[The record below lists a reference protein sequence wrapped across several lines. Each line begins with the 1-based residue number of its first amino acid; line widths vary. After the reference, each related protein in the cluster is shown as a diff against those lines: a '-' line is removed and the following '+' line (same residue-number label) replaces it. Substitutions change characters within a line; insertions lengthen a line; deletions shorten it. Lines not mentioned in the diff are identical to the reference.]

1 MAINLS
7 GIDLS
12 GTAASSAQKASSA
25 QTPATSAQ
33 DASAQDAS
41 AQDATQQPQ
50 SEVSITSTASL
61 LAHLQQSLAAK
72 PAVDQNRVDAVSKA
86 LAAGTYK
93 VNPDKIAHGLIDS
106 ERALGKLNR

>member
-1 MAINLS
+1 MAINLN

-25 QTPATSAQ
+25 QSPATS
-33 DASAQDAS
+33 SQDAS